1 MSLQEVIYFLKKCQS
16 ALTINNLN
24 HEFGSQQFEK
34 AAIDV
39 TNLKEQ
45 PGSDDLLE
53 IYALFK
59 QSTVGDVNTSE
70 CIFIGA
76 AIVWITLFFI
86 RRAVLFLIFSV

>member
-1 MSLQEVIYFLKKCQS
+1 MSLQEVIYFLKQCQS
-16 ALTINNLN
+16 ALTINNHK

-59 QSTVGDVNTSE
+59 QSTVGDVNTCE
-70 CIFIGA
+70 YNK
-76 AIVWITLFFI
+76 
-86 RRAVLFLIFSV
+86 RASLVGQYSFSVLFCLLKFSV

>member
-1 MSLQEVIYFLKKCQS
+1 MSLQEVLYFFKNCHR
-16 ALTINNLN
+16 ALTMNNHN

-59 QSTVGDVNTSE
+59 QSTVGDVNTCEYILCS
-70 CIFIGA
+70 
-76 AIVWITLFFI
+76 
-86 RRAVLFLIFSV
+86 